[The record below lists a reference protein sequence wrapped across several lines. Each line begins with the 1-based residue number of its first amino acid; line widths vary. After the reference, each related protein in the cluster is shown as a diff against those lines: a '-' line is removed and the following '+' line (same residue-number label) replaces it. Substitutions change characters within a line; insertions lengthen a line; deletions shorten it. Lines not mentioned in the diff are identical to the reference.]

1 MSYKDLRTRFHT
13 DGSSKPASNIERLAY
28 ERRTSDSSFPLGFA
42 IPAGELFLAVPRELN
57 ALTQRVLRRERK
69 ITKLLNELPGLA
81 GHEVLRGLVLN
92 EIVSSNS
99 IENIHSTRKQI
110 EEALRSQGKEDLQA
124 KRFRE
129 FAKLYIDI
137 VYGEYSIPETPQDV
151 REIYDKAMA
160 GEKLDD
166 VPDGE
171 LFRAGPVVIEN
182 GMREIHAGIE
192 PESAIV
198 EAIEA
203 MIALTR
209 SPEVPELYS
218 AIASHFIFEY
228 AHPFYDGN
236 GRLGR
241 YLLSMYLEVPL
252 SKPTTLSLS
261 RIIAE
266 NKSEYYRAFD
276 QAEDPMN
283 HGELTFF
290 VMRMLEFILKAQDQL
305 IEGLEENV
313 GTLQVLRQK
322 ARELEASGSYS
333 EREISMLFALLQ
345 RRAFG
350 VNSSVDIETLS
361 THAGV
366 GVQQTRKY
374 LNALEKAGD
383 VVKTRGRSPM
393 LFAVTD
399 AFLEE
404 HGIKKSE

>member
-1 MSYKDLRTRFHT
+1 MSYKDLRTRFHM